1 MFRADETEFTADNA
15 LMTDLSDENGAFS
28 FNDVVYGHW
37 IISEIEQPEGFIL
50 SLEVH
55 HVYINSDDMT
65 IEITMENEHI
75 KGNVQL
81 TKLDEDYPDNKLTG
95 AEFKIYSD
103 VNGDGKLDEGDTF
116 VGTLAETEI
125 GIYELKDLYYGKYL
139 CFESVA
145 PVGFELDTNVYA
157 FEIKNHGETVMVENE
172 AGVGFLNKAQL
183 GSLVISK
190 TSEDGVLEGFEFVV
204 EGVDFLGNEYS
215 ENFVTDAEGKITVN
229 IRPGKY
235 EVYEKDSENNVR
247 YVLPEGQT
255 VEIKAC
261 EESQMDFVNELKKG
275 SIEFLKLDKATGK
288 PLKGV
293 SFAIYNSNKELLAEG
308 KTDSDGILRFDDISY
323 GNYYWQETSTVD
335 GYIAQPGFHEFSIT
349 EDGRT
354 VSVTVE
360 NEPVPDIPKT
370 GDSTNLPL
378 WIGLMAASGA
388 SLAGLLLYGRK
399 RKHKA

>member
-1 MFRADETEFTADNA
+1 M
-15 LMTDLSDENGAFS
+15 
-28 FNDVVYGHW
+28 
-37 IISEIEQPEGFIL
+37 
-50 SLEVH
+50 
-55 HVYINSDDMT
+55 
-65 IEITMENEHI
+65 
-75 KGNVQL
+75 
-81 TKLDEDYPDNKLTG
+81 
-95 AEFKIYSD
+95 
-103 VNGDGKLDEGDTF
+103 
-116 VGTLAETEI
+116 
-125 GIYELKDLYYGKYL
+125 
-139 CFESVA
+139 
-145 PVGFELDTNVYA
+145 
-157 FEIKNHGETVMVENE
+157 
-172 AGVGFLNKAQL
+172 
-183 GSLVISK
+183 
-190 TSEDGVLEGFEFVV
+190 
-204 EGVDFLGNEYS
+204 
-215 ENFVTDAEGKITVN
+215 TDAEGKITVN

-349 EDGRT
+349 EDGQT